1 MAAVSLP
8 AFGQGTGPVKNP
20 YTVLLWPNGAPG
32 AKGNAPI
39 DKPTLTVYPV
49 TGHQKV
55 PTGVLV
61 CPGGGYVHLAM
72 GHEGRQIAAWLNSY
86 GITAFVLRY
95 RLGPKY
101 HYPIELEDAKRG
113 MRYAR
118 AHASEL
124 GIDPNRIGVW
134 GFSAGGHLASTL
146 GTHFDSGNAQS
157 SDPIE
162 RESSRPDFMI
172 LAYPVITMEG
182 PYVHKG
188 SRTALLG
195 RNPKPSLEKLLSNQ
209 LQVTKDTPPTFL
221 FQTADD
227 PVVPVQNSV
236 EFFLA
241 LRKAG
246 VPAELHIYQHGPHG
260 VGLARNHPAL
270 ASWPNLL
277 AAWLKERGLR
287 DTTRSAATRLAAH
300 R

>member
-1 MAAVSLP
+1 
-8 AFGQGTGPVKNP
+8 
-20 YTVLLWPNGAPG
+20 
-32 AKGNAPI
+32 
-39 DKPTLTVYPV
+39 
-49 TGHQKV
+49 
-55 PTGVLV
+55 
-61 CPGGGYVHLAM
+61 
-72 GHEGRQIAAWLNSY
+72 
-86 GITAFVLRY
+86 
-95 RLGPKY
+95 
-101 HYPIELEDAKRG
+101 PIELEDAKRG

-118 AHASEL
+118 AHAADL
-124 GIDPNRIGVW
+124 GIDPHRIGVW

-146 GTHFDSGNAQS
+146 GTHFDSGHEKS

-195 RNPKPSLEKLLSNQ
+195 KNPKPSLEKLLSNQ
-209 LQVTKDTPPTFL
+209 LQVTKQTPPTFL

-270 ASWPNLL
+270 ASWPGLL

-287 DTTRSAATRLAAH
+287 
-300 R
+300 